1 MAGDG
6 YKGGSKKS
14 LPIPTKAPPQ
24 ANQLPMVEGQDWSS
38 EGEFEEKDKVEEN
51 GESSNEDDGEQGK
64 GETEQNG
71 LPDGFYLVEA
81 VRKKRVRQGEPQYLI
96 KWVGWPEESNTWE
109 PRENLASITDMID
122 EFEES
127 LAKKKQQKKPLPSPS
142 PVVTKKKNVCCAN
155 AGKTKECSK
164 TMESPTNGQPQDQFG
179 TKLIISE
186 PKEELVVPKTKM
198 ASEDK
203 SLQRSQEA
211 QSVGGAKK
219 KKSESGPSA
228 KKFKFPK
235 RGECVDR
242 WNLGDDHFADKD
254 LH

>member
-1 MAGDG
+1 M
-6 YKGGSKKS
+6 
-14 LPIPTKAPPQ
+14 
-24 ANQLPMVEGQDWSS
+24 
-38 EGEFEEKDKVEEN
+38 
-51 GESSNEDDGEQGK
+51 
-64 GETEQNG
+64 
-71 LPDGFYLVEA
+71 
-81 VRKKRVRQGEPQYLI
+81 
-96 KWVGWPEESNTWE
+96 
-109 PRENLASITDMID
+109 ENLASITDMID

-127 LAKKKQQKKPLPSPS
+127 LAKKKQQKKPIPSPS

-155 AGKTKECSK
+155 AGKTKESSK

-186 PKEELVVPKTKM
+186 PKEELVVPETKM

-211 QSVGGAKK
+211 QSVAGAKK

-235 RGECVDR
+235 HGECVDL
-242 WNLGDDHFADKD
+242 WNLGDDHFVDKD
-254 LH
+254 LDLENEVVEGYFVWAEAKKKGESKEICLILWAST

>member
-1 MAGDG
+1 MTRNGC
-6 YKGGSKKS
+6 KGGSKKS

-24 ANQLPMVEGQDWSS
+24 ANQLSIVEGEGWSS
-38 EGEFEEKDKVEEN
+38 EGEFEEEDKVDEN
-51 GESSNEDDGEQGK
+51 GESSNEDEGEQGK
-64 GETEQNG
+64 GEIEQNG
-71 LPDGFYLVEA
+71 LPDG
-81 VRKKRVRQGEPQYLI
+81 
-96 KWVGWPEESNTWE
+96 VGSPEKSNTWE
-109 PRENLASITDMID
+109 PMGNLASITDMID
-122 EFEES
+122 EFEKS

-142 PVVTKKKNVCCAN
+142 PVVIKMKNVCCAN

-186 PKEELVVPKTKM
+186 PKEELVVPKTNM

-219 KKSESGPSA
+219 KKRESGPSA

-235 RGECVDR
+235 RGECVDL

-254 LH
+254 LD

>member
-6 YKGGSKKS
+6 CKGGSKKS
-14 LPIPTKAPPQ
+14 LPIPTKAPPE

-38 EGEFEEKDKVEEN
+38 EGEFEEEDKVDEN

-81 VRKKRVRQGEPQYLI
+81 VRKKRVRQ
-96 KWVGWPEESNTWE
+96 
-109 PRENLASITDMID
+109 
-122 EFEES
+122 
-127 LAKKKQQKKPLPSPS
+127 KKPLPSPS

-155 AGKTKECSK
+155 AGKTMECSK

-186 PKEELVVPKTKM
+186 PTEELAVPKTKM

-219 KKSESGPSA
+219 KKSESGRPSA

-235 RGECVDR
+235 RGECVDL
-242 WNLGDDHFADKD
+242 WNLGDDYFADKD
-254 LH
+254 ID